1 MRAKEL
7 EVLAR
12 SPTFF
17 LRSNLNLILYTERGS
32 RHAHVRPRHH
42 FTRILQT
49 KAEPGPSHFGFGR
62 HNCAFGVA
70 RIYLTKR
77 FARPSGLG
85 HTGGGRRR
93 DPLCC
98 DLGGPPL
105 LVPAEARQAAYA
117 DTADACALSLE
128 LRKNLFLRRD
138 LHSRATGH
146 PTSPPA

>member
-12 SPTFF
+12 SPAFF

-32 RHAHVRPRHH
+32 RRAHVRPRHH

-62 HNCAFGVA
+62 HNCAVGFA
-70 RIYLTKR
+70 RVYLTRR
-77 FARPSGLG
+77 FARPSRLG
-85 HTGGGRRR
+85 DAGGGRGGH
-93 DPLCC
+93 PLRF

-105 LVPAEARQAAYA
+105 FVPTQGSP
-117 DTADACALSLE
+117 TADGHNHGT
-128 LRKNLFLRRD
+128 RPLRR
-138 LHSRATGH
+138 
-146 PTSPPA
+146 

>member
-17 LRSNLNLILYTERGS
+17 LRSNLNLILYTERVS

-49 KAEPGPSHFGFGR
+49 KAEPGPSHFVFGL

-70 RIYLTKR
+70 RIYLTER

-98 DLGGPPL
+98 DFGGPPL
-105 LVPAEARQAAYA
+105 LVSGEACQVAYA
-117 DTADACALSLE
+117 YTIDACPLSRE
-128 LRKNLFLRRD
+128 LRRNLFLRRD